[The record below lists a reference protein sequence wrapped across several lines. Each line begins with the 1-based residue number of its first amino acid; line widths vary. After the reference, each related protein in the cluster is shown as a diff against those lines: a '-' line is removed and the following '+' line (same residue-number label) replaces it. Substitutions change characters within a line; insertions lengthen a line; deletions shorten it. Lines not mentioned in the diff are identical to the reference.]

1 MAFSL
6 SDKYLGKF
14 ISTFDMAA
22 VENELKTAFD
32 LVKNKNGEG
41 SDFLGWVNLPY
52 DHNMEE
58 YERIKKAAKKIQD
71 SCDVFLVIG
80 IGGSYLGARAAI
92 EFVQGNLYNDKKK
105 NTPDIYFVGN
115 DIQLLNLA

>member
-1 MAFSL
+1 MAFTL

-58 YERIKKAAKKIQD
+58 YERIKDKTLIPTDYTSKR
-71 SCDVFLVIG
+71 VFTTKC
-80 IGGSYLGARAAI
+80 Y
-92 EFVQGNLYNDKKK
+92 
-105 NTPDIYFVGN
+105 
-115 DIQLLNLA
+115 